1 MKVGEYNAIA
11 DVLDLIN
18 NSIRFQGMK
27 KARCVCVW
35 EHWLGDVKLTEEE
48 KKCSDESDVCLYIC

>member
-27 KARCVCVW
+27 K
-35 EHWLGDVKLTEEE
+35 VKNMCMLLHF
-48 KKCSDESDVCLYIC
+48 V

>member
-1 MKVGEYNAIA
+1 MCVCFLNFNLTDGQEVKVGEYNAIA

-27 KARCVCVW
+27 TLHMFVR
-35 EHWLGDVKLTEEE
+35 
-48 KKCSDESDVCLYIC
+48 